1 MVMGHVDVDPALR
14 GAGSEVKV
22 ATEIFE
28 HLINA
33 DHEIR
38 LTCPFLPRVGV
49 TRTEWRTK
57 NSN

>member
-1 MVMGHVDVDPALR
+1 MGHVDVDPALR